1 MSEMKA
7 KLQFVEIFGKD
18 ICIVN
23 RDVDPEN
30 GIIYKQQDGTFVF
43 TYTVGNREIINV
55 KQYAKF
61 DQKRMMFLRSETFK
75 SSEHGAT
82 IVGLH
87 GEEW

>member
-18 ICIVN
+18 IVN

-30 GIIYKQQDGTFVF
+30 GIIYKQQDGTFLF
-43 TYTVGNREIINV
+43 TYTAVGNREINV
-55 KQYAKF
+55 KYAKF
-61 DQKRMMFLRSETFK
+61 DKKRMMFLIRSDTFK

>member
-18 ICIVN
+18 IVN
-23 RDVDPEN
+23 RDVEPEN
-30 GIIYKQQDGTFVF
+30 GVVSKQPDGTFVF
-43 TYTVGNREIINV
+43 TYTIGDRVMNV
-55 KQYAKF
+55 KYATF
-61 DQKRMMFLRSETFK
+61 DKKRMMFLRSETFK
-75 SSEHGAT
+75 CSEHGAT

>member
-18 ICIVN
+18 IVN

-43 TYTVGNREIINV
+43 TYTVGNREINV
-55 KQYAKF
+55 KYAKF